1 MIRDRKKGVGVLD
14 GGFVSFGSLDGFGWS
29 KRGGGVDAAGRKR
42 GFSVDEV

>member
-14 GGFVSFGSLDGFGWS
+14 GGFVCFGSLDGFGWN
-29 KRGGGVDAAGRKR
+29 KWGLDAAGRKR

>member
-29 KRGGGVDAAGRKR
+29 KGGVGGCGRP
-42 GFSVDEV
+42 